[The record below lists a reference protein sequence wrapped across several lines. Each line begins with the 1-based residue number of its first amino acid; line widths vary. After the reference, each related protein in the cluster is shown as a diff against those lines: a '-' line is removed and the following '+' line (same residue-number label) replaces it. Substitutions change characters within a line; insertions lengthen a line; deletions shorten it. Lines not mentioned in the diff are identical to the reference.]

1 MPQSCLLPRSA
12 CALHPF
18 LWVAGGDAE
27 EDRPCTDSVGP
38 CWKPTSRQYP
48 THKYHPVKPPPNQVV
63 ANVTP
68 ANVSS
73 LPDCNVPAQV
83 AQGSLAP
90 CPFLMARE
98 NECARL
104 EQNMSNLGYAFPFE
118 FIPLAMVIS
127 ELSSLSRS
135 HWMVAL
141 WSVSQ
146 PSQFGIISELA
157 EDTLCPLVQVIDEY
171 VEQDW
176 DRCCCGRLI
185 GDHPGVDCSWPVYQ
199 AAPQRDDGE
208 WSVQKHTK
216 MSPTD
221 AFGTINFQDGDHTYH
236 AKRAGESK
244 RVSRHVGDA
253 LKGCASPHLR
263 KICAVGIPP
272 WGIIENQRD
281 LIGKDVVCLYQTLG
295 NPLSKLSTLN
305 SMHSH
310 FLMADDGTVGKY
322 GNEMIL
328 RRNLEKYISL
338 QKIHTRMGQGVPVV
352 GLVVEGGPNVILMV
366 WEYVRASPA
375 VPVVVYD
382 GTGRAADI
390 LAFTHKHTGDMGELR
405 PQVKEEVLVMIQN
418 TFSLG
423 QKQSS
428 HLFHVLMECM
438 EHRESITIFDAES
451 EDQQDIDWAI
461 LTALLKGTNMSASD
475 QLDLALAWNRLDIA
489 KKHILVYGQHWKN
502 DIEVLEHV
510 QRRATKLAKGLE
522 NKFCY
527 DQLRELGLSS
537 LERRSLR
544 GDLIALYNYLKG
556 GCIQVGALEQ
566 AMLDALVMD
575 RVDFVK
581 LLIEHGVNMH
591 RFLTISRLEELYNT
605 KQGPSNLLL
614 HHLVR
619 DVKQN
624 TLSFDYKISLIDIGL
639 VIEYLLGG
647 AYRSSYT
654 RKHFR
659 ILYNDLYRKHKLKK
673 AQCKVLHRGWGNPK
687 HKYRLGR
694 EWIEISPEEKD
705 LGVLVDE
712 KLNMSRQCAL
722 AAQKANYIH
731 GCIKESVGSRSREER
746 STAFHKS
753 KKKSKEDVNFA
764 ENYESSGFIYPYN
777 DLLVWAVLMKR
788 QKMAM
793 FFWQHGE
800 EAMVKAVVACKLYR
814 AMAREAK
821 QSNMVDDTSEEL
833 KKYSKEFGQLALD
846 VLEKAFKQN
855 EQMAMKLLTYELKNW
870 SNSTCLKLAV
880 SVGLRPFVSHTCT
893 QMLLTDMWM
902 GRLKMRKNS
911 WFKVV
916 MSILLPPT
924 ILMLEFKSKA
934 EMSHVPQSQDFHQFT
949 WYHGDQSPTSSKD
962 ALSLDY
968 DVEKVAQKSDESQVD
983 GGQGNL
989 PGTRKIYE
997 FYNAPIVK
1005 FWFHTMAYM
1014 AFLMLF
1020 TYTVLVK
1027 MEPRPSVQEWLVIIY
1042 IFSTAIEKVREV
1054 FISEPGKF
1062 RQKVKVWIYEYWNF
1076 TDSIAIIL
1084 FMIGF
1089 GLRWSDPPVQTAGR
1103 LLYCLDIIFWYTR
1116 LLDLF
1121 AVNQHAGPYLTMI
1134 GKMTANMFY
1143 IVVMMAIVLLSFGVA
1158 RKAILSPEEPPSWTL
1173 ARDIVFQPY
1182 WMMFGEVYAGEID
1195 VCETNEDCPPGSFL
1209 TPFLQAVYLFVQYI
1223 IMVNLLIAFF
1233 NNVYYD
1239 LKSISNKLWKYNRY
1253 RYIMT
1258 YHEKP
1263 WLPPPFILLS
1273 HIGLLIN
1280 RVFHHRPPNELDQE
1294 EGDVGLK
1301 LYLSDEEL
1309 KKLHDFEEQ
1318 CVEKYFH
1325 EKNESLSSSDS
1336 ERIRLTTE
1344 RVEEMFLQLKEVHE
1358 KVFYIKESLLSLDSQ
1373 LGHLQ
1378 DLSALTV
1385 DILKVLSAVDTL
1397 QVEEALLADTKHRTC
1412 RKLPHSWSN
1421 SLYSKTLSSLE
1432 CLYDKK
1438 YHYYSMPPSLLRS
1451 LVRSQWPSECK
1462 DRVLRTESN
1471 KVVEDSSRKTESDTL
1486 TSGVSSETKSTP
1498 RYGQFLLV
1506 PPDHQGGSLSEDV
1519 TLNLSFFSTPAKYR
1533 DDGARDELQS
1543 SIVVQQNLHSV
1554 SLIGKEPEDYEWSQR
1569 DFVINLPS
1577 EKTHTV
1583 EAAHPLGLQPSLDF
1597 ESAAPSCNNRE
1608 ETEGGYVNWGF
1619 SEGDEKGVFSSGKK
1633 QKKALCIH
1641 SAYNSD
1647 CNCTGSPPRHVQI
1660 RESKSFSY
1668 NSDRS
1673 RHSSIISQ
1681 KKLKHSTSFRISPLW
1696 RDWSFCRSNSLQ
1708 SSKKEKSG
1716 KTCKAIGESLRSSE
1730 LHHSEATKA
1739 KQQNR
1744 DRKSGRGK
1752 KNQKPLQ
1759 VPVIKVDDC
1768 PQNTQVSSEPAEI
1781 NVWDEQEKHSKNW
1794 LTVSN
1799 FSQLSLE
1806 RLSYM
1811 HQKMKNQDIGRH
1823 TIPFC
1828 DYLRHSREDLS
1839 NSMFGT
1845 TKKSNLNQNSSLRTS
1860 EETDNIFACLKT
1872 SQDLHHHYSAGEEVT
1887 VYRLEESSPMNL
1899 DKSMSSW
1906 SQRGMAAM
1914 IQVLSREE
1922 MDGGLRRAMKVI
1934 CTWSENDVL
1943 KLGQVFIVKSFLPEV
1958 VQTWQKI
1965 FHDGTVLHLCLR
1977 EIQQQRAAQKL
1988 IYTFN
1993 QIKPHAI
2000 PYTPRFLEVF
2010 LIYCHSAN
2018 QWLTIEKYMTG
2029 EFRKYNNNNG
2039 DEITPSS
2046 LLEELM
2052 LAFSHWTYVYT
2063 RGELLVL
2070 DLQGVGENLT
2080 DPSVIKPEDK
2090 KSGKMVFGPANLGEG
2105 AIRNFISKHRCNSCC
2120 RRLKLPDLRSD
2131 YTVERV
2137 GPAFEIEME
2146 TSTGEAD
2153 GADEPL
2159 EYDTRL

>member
-1 MPQSCLLPRSA
+1 M
-12 CALHPF
+12 
-18 LWVAGGDAE
+18 
-27 EDRPCTDSVGP
+27 
-38 CWKPTSRQYP
+38 
-48 THKYHPVKPPPNQVV
+48 
-63 ANVTP
+63 
-68 ANVSS
+68 
-73 LPDCNVPAQV
+73 
-83 AQGSLAP
+83 
-90 CPFLMARE
+90 
-98 NECARL
+98 
-104 EQNMSNLGYAFPFE
+104 
-118 FIPLAMVIS
+118 
-127 ELSSLSRS
+127 
-135 HWMVAL
+135 
-141 WSVSQ
+141 
-146 PSQFGIISELA
+146 
-157 EDTLCPLVQVIDEY
+157 
-171 VEQDW
+171 
-176 DRCCCGRLI
+176 RCCCGRLI
-185 GDHPGVDCSWPVYQ
+185 GDHSGVDCSWPVCR

-216 MSPTD
+216 TSPTD
-221 AFGTINFQDGDHTYH
+221 AFGTLSFQDGDHTYH
-236 AKRAGESK
+236 AKYIRLSYDSNLDQLLHLMIKEWQMELPKLVISVHGGFQNFKLPSK
-244 RVSRHVGDA
+244 VKQIFSKGLVKAAETTGAWIITEGINSGVSRHVGDA
-253 LKGCASPHLR
+253 LKGRASPHLK

-272 WGIIENQRD
+272 WGVIENQRD

-322 GNEMIL
+322 GNEMML

-338 QKIHTRMGQGVPVV
+338 QKIHTRMAQGVPIV
-352 GLVVEGGPNVILMV
+352 GLVVEGGPSVILMV

-375 VPVVVYD
+375 VPVVVYE

-390 LAFTHKHTGDMGELR
+390 LAFTHKRMGDTGELP

-428 HLFHVLMECM
+428 HLFHILMECM
-438 EHRESITIFDAES
+438 EHRESITIFDAAL
-451 EDQQDIDWAI
+451 EDQQDIDLAI

-489 KKHILVYGQHWKN
+489 KRHILVYGQHWK
-502 DIEVLEHV
+502 
-510 QRRATKLAKGLE
+510 
-522 NKFCY
+522 
-527 DQLRELGLSS
+527 
-537 LERRSLR
+537 
-544 GDLIALYNYLKG
+544 
-556 GCIQVGALEQ
+556 VGVLEQ

-624 TLSFDYKISLIDIGL
+624 TLSLDYKISLIDIGL
-639 VIEYLLGG
+639 VVEYLLGG

-659 ILYNDLYRKHKLKK
+659 ILYNDLYRKHKR
-673 AQCKVLHRGWGNPK
+673 VLSSFSQSLSHSLHQSNQ
-687 HKYRLGR
+687 
-694 EWIEISPEEKD
+694 
-705 LGVLVDE
+705 
-712 KLNMSRQCAL
+712 M
-722 AAQKANYIH
+722 
-731 GCIKESVGSRSREER
+731 GSRMGSAESTLHSQFFRTAQPYKYKER
-746 STAFHKS
+746 STAFHK
-753 KKKSKEDVNFA
+753 KKKSKDDINFA

-846 VLEKAFKQN
+846 VLEKAFKQD

-911 WFKVV
+911 WFKVI

-962 ALSLDY
+962 PLSLKDY
-968 DVEKVAQKSDESQVD
+968 DVEKVAQKSGESQTD

-989 PGTRKIYE
+989 SGTRKIYE

-1027 MEPRPSVQEWLVIIY
+1027 MESRPSVQEWLVIIY

-1062 RQKVKVWIYEYWNF
+1062 CQKVKVWIYEYWNF

-1089 GLRWSDPPVQTAGR
+1089 GLRWSNPPVQTAGR
-1103 LLYCLDIIFWYTR
+1103 LLYCLDIIFWYAR

-1143 IVVMMAIVLLSFGVA
+1143 IVVMMAIVLLSFGVS

-1182 WMMFGEVYAGEID
+1182 WMMFGEVYAAEID
-1195 VCETNEDCPPGSFL
+1195 VCETDEDCPPGSFL

-1280 RVFHHRPPNELDQE
+1280 RIFHHRPLNELDQE

-1344 RVEEMFLQLKEVHE
+1344 RLEEMFLQLKEVHE

-1421 SLYSKTLSSLE
+1421 VLYSKTLSSLE
-1432 CLYDKK
+1432 CLCDKK

-1462 DRVLRTESN
+1462 DHVLRTKGN
-1471 KVVEDSSRKTESDTL
+1471 KMAEDSSRKIEIESDTL

-1519 TLNLSFFSTPAKYR
+1519 TLNLSFLSTPASYR
-1533 DDGARDELQS
+1533 DDAFRDKLQS
-1543 SIVVQQNLHSV
+1543 SIVVQQNLRSV
-1554 SLIGKEPEDYEWSQR
+1554 SLVGKEPEDYQWSQR
-1569 DFVINLPS
+1569 DFVTHLPS
-1577 EKTHTV
+1577 EKASDV
-1583 EAAHPLGLQPSLDF
+1583 EADHPLGVQPSLDI
-1597 ESAAPSCNNRE
+1597 EDGAAPSCDDRK

-1619 SEGDEKGVFSSGKK
+1619 SEGDEKGVFSSEKK
-1633 QKKALCIH
+1633 QKQRLCIH
-1641 SAYNSD
+1641 STYNSD
-1647 CNCTGSPPRHVQI
+1647 CNCTGSPPRRVQI

-1668 NSDRS
+1668 NSETS
-1673 RHSSIISQ
+1673 HHSSIISQ
-1681 KKLKHSTSFRISPLW
+1681 NKLKRSASFWIGPLW

-1708 SSKKEKSG
+1708 SPKKEKRG
-1716 KTCKAIGESLRSSE
+1716 KTCKAIESLRSSE
-1730 LHHSEATKA
+1730 LHQSEATKA

-1744 DRKSGRGK
+1744 DRKPRRGK
-1752 KNQKPLQ
+1752 KNQKLLQ
-1759 VPVIKVDDC
+1759 VPVIRVDDC

-1828 DYLRHSREDLS
+1828 DYLRHSQELGRMVIRSDTGSHCSL
-1839 NSMFGT
+1839 FGI
-1845 TKKSNLNQNSSLRTS
+1845 L
-1860 EETDNIFACLKT
+1860 
-1872 SQDLHHHYSAGEEVT
+1872 HYSKAPPDVFKTHLPCLFSIVVKFMLFAAVERNNLMRLAQTIPFTPVQLFAGEEVT

-1906 SQRGMAAM
+1906 SQHGMAAM

-1922 MDGGLRRAMKVI
+1922 MDGGLRRAMKVV

-1965 FHDGTVLHLCLR
+1965 FRDGTVLHLCLR

-1993 QIKPHAI
+1993 QVKPHAI

-2105 AIRNFISKHRCNSCC
+2105 AIRNFITKHRCNSCC
-2120 RRLKLPDLRSD
+2120 RRLKLPDLRKND
-2131 YTVERV
+2131 CTLERLS
-2137 GPAFEIEME
+2137 PAFKIEME
-2146 TSTGEAD
+2146 TRTRGAD
-2153 GADEPL
+2153 DADEPL

>member
-1 MPQSCLLPRSA
+1 MLSGQGLSAPGMNLCARGVAEPTALQPWLWWHLVGGAAGPWRALRNTIMFAMSFQSPKS
-12 CALHPF
+12 
-18 LWVAGGDAE
+18 WIE
-27 EDRPCTDSVGP
+27 EVFSKR
-38 CWKPTSRQYP
+38 
-48 THKYHPVKPPPNQVV
+48 
-63 ANVTP
+63 
-68 ANVSS
+68 
-73 LPDCNVPAQV
+73 
-83 AQGSLAP
+83 
-90 CPFLMARE
+90 
-98 NECARL
+98 ECA
-104 EQNMSNLGYAFPFE
+104 NIIPNLKDP
-118 FIPLAMVIS
+118 
-127 ELSSLSRS
+127 
-135 HWMVAL
+135 H
-141 WSVSQ
+141 
-146 PSQFGIISELA
+146 
-157 EDTLCPLVQVIDEY
+157 
-171 VEQDW
+171 
-176 DRCCCGRLI
+176 RCCCGRLI
-185 GDHPGVDCSWPVYQ
+185 GDHPGLDGSWPVYQ
-199 AAPQRDDGE
+199 PALQRDEE

-236 AKRAGESK
+236 AKYIRLSYDSSLDQLLHLMVKEWQMELPKLVISVHGGIQNFKLPSK
-244 RVSRHVGDA
+244 IKQVFSKGLVKAAETTGAWIITEGINSGVSRHVGDA
-253 LKGCASPHLR
+253 LKGRASPYLR

-322 GNEMIL
+322 GNEMML
-328 RRNLEKYISL
+328 RRNLEKYLSL
-338 QKIHTRMGQGVPVV
+338 QKIHARMGQGVPVV

-366 WEYVRASPA
+366 WEYVRTSPP
-375 VPVVVYD
+375 VPVVVYE

-390 LAFTHKHTGDMGELR
+390 LAFTHKHTGDTGELR

-418 TFSLG
+418 MFSLG

-428 HLFHVLMECM
+428 NLFHILMECM
-438 EHRESITIFDAES
+438 EHRESTTRSFACF
-451 EDQQDIDWAI
+451 
-461 LTALLKGTNMSASD
+461 LGTNMSASD
-475 QLDLALAWNRLDIA
+475 QLDLALAWNQLDIA
-489 KKHILVYGQHWKN
+489 KTHILVYGQHWK
-502 DIEVLEHV
+502 
-510 QRRATKLAKGLE
+510 
-522 NKFCY
+522 
-527 DQLRELGLSS
+527 
-537 LERRSLR
+537 
-544 GDLIALYNYLKG
+544 
-556 GCIQVGALEQ
+556 VGALEQ

-591 RFLTISRLEELYNT
+591 HFLTISRLEELYNT

-619 DVKQN
+619 DVKQVMDIGEAGEQKY
-624 TLSFDYKISLIDIGL
+624 TLPLDYKISLIDIGL

-659 ILYNDLYRKHKLKK
+659 ILYNDLYRKHK
-673 AQCKVLHRGWGNPK
+673 VN
-687 HKYRLGR
+687 
-694 EWIEISPEEKD
+694 S
-705 LGVLVDE
+705 
-712 KLNMSRQCAL
+712 
-722 AAQKANYIH
+722 
-731 GCIKESVGSRSREER
+731 ER
-746 STAFHKS
+746 STGFHKS
-753 KKKSKEDVNFA
+753 KKKSKEDINFA

-800 EAMVKAVVACKLYR
+800 EAMVKAVVACKLYK
-814 AMAREAK
+814 AMAHEAK

-846 VLEKAFKQN
+846 ILEKAFKQN

-911 WFKVV
+911 WFKVIV
-916 MSILLPPT
+916 SILLPPT
-924 ILMLEFKSKA
+924 ILMLEFKNKA
-934 EMSHVPQSQDFHQFT
+934 EMSH
-949 WYHGDQSPTSSKD
+949 HGFLLLKCYF
-962 ALSLDY
+962 LFKKDY

-1062 RQKVKVWIYEYWNF
+1062 CQKVKVWIYEYWNF

-1089 GLRWSDPPVQTAGR
+1089 GLRWFEPPVQTAGR
-1103 LLYCLDIIFWYTR
+1103 LLYCLDIIFWYAR

-1134 GKMTANMFY
+1134 GKMVTNMFY
-1143 IVVMMAIVLLSFGVA
+1143 IVVMMAIVLLSFGVS

-1195 VCETNEDCPPGSFL
+1195 VCETNQDCPPGSFL

-1258 YHEKP
+1258 YHDKP

-1280 RVFHHRPPNELDQE
+1280 RIFHHQPINESDQE

-1336 ERIRLTTE
+1336 ERIRVTTE

-1358 KVFYIKESLLSLDSQ
+1358 KVFYIKESLISLDSQ

-1397 QVEEALLADTKHRTC
+1397 QVEEALLADTKCRSC

-1421 SLYSKTLSSLE
+1421 VLYSKTLSSLE

-1451 LVRSQWPSECK
+1451 LVRSQWSSECK
-1462 DRVLRTESN
+1462 DHKLRTESN
-1471 KVVEDSSRKTESDTL
+1471 KVVEDSSRKIEIESDTL
-1486 TSGVSSETKSTP
+1486 TSGISSETKSTP

-1506 PPDHQGGSLSEDV
+1506 PPDHQGGPFSEDV
-1519 TLNLSFFSTPAKYR
+1519 TLNLSFSSAPTKYR
-1533 DDGARDELQS
+1533 EDVFSDELQR
-1543 SIVVQQNLHSV
+1543 SIAVQQNMQSV
-1554 SLIGKEPEDYEWSQR
+1554 SLIDKEPEDYQWSQR
-1569 DFVINLPS
+1569 DFVIHLPS
-1577 EKTHTV
+1577 KKTNAV
-1583 EAAHPLGLQPSLDF
+1583 EADHPLSLQPPLDDR
-1597 ESAAPSCNNRE
+1597 ENAAPCCDDRE

-1619 SEGDEKGVFSSGKK
+1619 SEGDEKGVFSSRKR

-1641 SAYNSD
+1641 SSYNRD
-1647 CNCTGSPPRHVQI
+1647 CNCTGSPPRRVQI
-1660 RESKSFSY
+1660 KESKSFSY
-1668 NSDRS
+1668 NSS
-1673 RHSSIISQ
+1673 SSQHSIISEN
-1681 KKLKHSTSFRISPLW
+1681 KLKHNTSFWISPLW
-1696 RDWSFCRSNSLQ
+1696 RDWGVCRSNSLP
-1708 SSKKEKSG
+1708 SSQKEKRG
-1716 KTCKAIGESLRSSE
+1716 KTCKAIGD
-1730 LHHSEATKA
+1730 
-1739 KQQNR
+1739 N
-1744 DRKSGRGK
+1744 K
-1752 KNQKPLQ
+1752 KMLYLYSIFYWEIQD
-1759 VPVIKVDDC
+1759 VIKRC
-1768 PQNTQVSSEPAEI
+1768 
-1781 NVWDEQEKHSKNW
+1781 
-1794 LTVSN
+1794 
-1799 FSQLSLE
+1799 F
-1806 RLSYM
+1806 
-1811 HQKMKNQDIGRH
+1811 
-1823 TIPFC
+1823 F
-1828 DYLRHSREDLS
+1828 
-1839 NSMFGT
+1839 
-1845 TKKSNLNQNSSLRTS
+1845 
-1860 EETDNIFACLKT
+1860 
-1872 SQDLHHHYSAGEEVT
+1872 
-1887 VYRLEESSPMNL
+1887 
-1899 DKSMSSW
+1899 
-1906 SQRGMAAM
+1906 
-1914 IQVLSREE
+1914 
-1922 MDGGLRRAMKVI
+1922 
-1934 CTWSENDVL
+1934 
-1943 KLGQVFIVKSFLPEV
+1943 
-1958 VQTWQKI
+1958 
-1965 FHDGTVLHLCLR
+1965 
-1977 EIQQQRAAQKL
+1977 
-1988 IYTFN
+1988 
-1993 QIKPHAI
+1993 
-2000 PYTPRFLEVF
+2000 
-2010 LIYCHSAN
+2010 
-2018 QWLTIEKYMTG
+2018 
-2029 EFRKYNNNNG
+2029 
-2039 DEITPSS
+2039 
-2046 LLEELM
+2046 
-2052 LAFSHWTYVYT
+2052 LAF
-2063 RGELLVL
+2063 
-2070 DLQGVGENLT
+2070 
-2080 DPSVIKPEDK
+2080 
-2090 KSGKMVFGPANLGEG
+2090 
-2105 AIRNFISKHRCNSCC
+2105 
-2120 RRLKLPDLRSD
+2120 RR
-2131 YTVERV
+2131 Y
-2137 GPAFEIEME
+2137 
-2146 TSTGEAD
+2146 
-2153 GADEPL
+2153 
-2159 EYDTRL
+2159 

>member
-1 MPQSCLLPRSA
+1 MDKQDSA
-12 CALHPF
+12 DL
-18 LWVAGGDAE
+18 
-27 EDRPCTDSVGP
+27 
-38 CWKPTSRQYP
+38 
-48 THKYHPVKPPPNQVV
+48 KPPKSWIEEVF
-63 ANVTP
+63 
-68 ANVSS
+68 SK
-73 LPDCNVPAQV
+73 
-83 AQGSLAP
+83 
-90 CPFLMARE
+90 R
-98 NECARL
+98 ECAQIIPSSKDPHRCPAGCQVC
-104 EQNMSNLGYAFPFE
+104 QNL
-118 FIPLAMVIS
+118 I
-127 ELSSLSRS
+127 
-135 HWMVAL
+135 
-141 WSVSQ
+141 
-146 PSQFGIISELA
+146 
-157 EDTLCPLVQVIDEY
+157 
-171 VEQDW
+171 
-176 DRCCCGRLI
+176 RCCCGRLI
-185 GDHPGVDCSWPVYQ
+185 GDHLGVDCSWPVCQ
-199 AAPQRDDGE
+199 AVPQKNGGE
-208 WSVQKHTK
+208 WSVQNHTK
-216 MSPTD
+216 TTPTD
-221 AFGTINFQDGDHTYH
+221 AFGTISFQDGDHTYH
-236 AKRAGESK
+236 AKYIRLSYDSNLEQLMHLMVKEWQMELPKLVISVHGGIQNFKLPSK
-244 RVSRHVGDA
+244 IKQVFCKGLVKAAETTGAWIFTEGINSGVSKHVGDA
-253 LKGCASPHLR
+253 LKGRASPHLR
-263 KICAVGIPP
+263 KIFAVGIPP
-272 WGIIENQRD
+272 WGVIENQSD

-322 GNEMIL
+322 GNEMML

-352 GLVVEGGPNVILMV
+352 GLVVEGGPSVILMV

-375 VPVVVYD
+375 VPVVVYE

-390 LAFTHKHTGDMGELR
+390 LAFTHKHTGDTGELR
-405 PQVKEEVLVMIQN
+405 PRVKEEVLVMIQN

-428 HLFHVLMECM
+428 HLFHILVECM
-438 EHRESITIFDAES
+438 EHRDSITIFDALS
-451 EDQQDIDWAI
+451 EDQQDIDLAI

-475 QLDLALAWNRLDIA
+475 QLDLALAWNQIDIA
-489 KKHILVYGQHWKN
+489 KKHILVYGQHWK
-502 DIEVLEHV
+502 
-510 QRRATKLAKGLE
+510 
-522 NKFCY
+522 
-527 DQLRELGLSS
+527 
-537 LERRSLR
+537 
-544 GDLIALYNYLKG
+544 
-556 GCIQVGALEQ
+556 VGALEQ

-624 TLSFDYKISLIDIGL
+624 TLSLDYKISLIDIGL

-659 ILYNDLYRKHKLKK
+659 ILYNDLCRKHKR
-673 AQCKVLHRGWGNPK
+673 VLSSFSQSLSHSLHQSNQ
-687 HKYRLGR
+687 
-694 EWIEISPEEKD
+694 S
-705 LGVLVDE
+705 
-712 KLNMSRQCAL
+712 
-722 AAQKANYIH
+722 
-731 GCIKESVGSRSREER
+731 GSRMGSAESTLHSQFFRTAQPYKYKER
-746 STAFHKS
+746 TTAFHKC
-753 KKKSKEDVNFA
+753 KKKSKEDINFA

-814 AMAREAK
+814 AMAHEAK

-911 WFKVV
+911 WFKVI

-949 WYHGDQSPTSSKD
+949 WYHGDQSPVSSKD
-962 ALSLDY
+962 ASSLKDY
-968 DVEKVAQKSDESQVD
+968 DMEKVAQKSDETQVD

-1014 AFLMLF
+1014 VFLMLF

-1062 RQKVKVWIYEYWNF
+1062 LQKVKVWIYEYWNF

-1089 GLRWSDPPVQTAGR
+1089 GLRWSKPPVQTAGR
-1103 LLYCLDIIFWYTR
+1103 LLYCLDIIFWYAR

-1143 IVVMMAIVLLSFGVA
+1143 IVVMMAIVLLSFGVS

-1182 WMMFGEVYAGEID
+1182 WMIFGEVYAGEID

-1233 NNVYYD
+1233 NNVYFD

-1280 RVFHHRPPNELDQE
+1280 CIFHHQPPNELDQE

-1309 KKLHDFEEQ
+1309 KKLHYFEEQ

-1325 EKNESLSSSDS
+1325 EKNESQSSSDS

-1358 KVFYIKESLLSLDSQ
+1358 KVFCIKESLLSLDSQ

-1397 QVEEALLADTKHRTC
+1397 QVEEAFLADTKLRSC

-1421 SLYSKTLSSLE
+1421 ALYSKTLSSLE

-1462 DRVLRTESN
+1462 DHVFRMESN
-1471 KVVEDSSRKTESDTL
+1471 KVEDSSRKIEIESDTL

-1506 PPDHQGGSLSEDV
+1506 PPDHQGGSFSEDV
-1519 TLNLSFFSTPAKYR
+1519 TLNLSFLSTPDKYR
-1533 DDGARDELQS
+1533 DHAFKGELQS
-1543 SIVVQQNLHSV
+1543 SIVVQQNLQSV
-1554 SLIGKEPEDYEWSQR
+1554 SLVGKKPEDYHWNQR
-1569 DFVINLPS
+1569 DFVIHLPS
-1577 EKTHTV
+1577 EKTNAI
-1583 EAAHPLGLQPSLDF
+1583 EANHSLSRHPPLDIE
-1597 ESAAPSCNNRE
+1597 ESAAPFCDDRLK
-1608 ETEGGYVNWGF
+1608 TKGGYVNWGF
-1619 SEGDEKGVFSSGKK
+1619 SEGDEKGVFSSESKK
-1633 QKKALCIH
+1633 AALCIH
-1641 SAYNSD
+1641 STYNSD
-1647 CNCTGSPPRHVQI
+1647 CNWMGSPPKHIQI
-1660 RESKSFSY
+1660 RESKSSG
-1668 NSDRS
+1668 NSERS
-1673 RHSSIISQ
+1673 HHSSYISQ
-1681 KKLKHSTSFRISPLW
+1681 NKLKRSTSFWISPLW

-1708 SSKKEKSG
+1708 STKKEKRG
-1716 KTCKAIGESLRSSE
+1716 KTCKAIESLQSSE

-1752 KNQKPLQ
+1752 KNQKTLQ
-1759 VPVIKVDDC
+1759 VPVIRVDDC

-1781 NVWDEQEKHSKNW
+1781 NVCDEQEKHSKNW

-1806 RLSYM
+1806 RLSCV

-1828 DYLRHSREDLS
+1828 DYLRHSQEDLS
-1839 NSMFGT
+1839 NSIFGT
-1845 TKKSNLNQNSSLRTS
+1845 TKRSNLNRNSSLRTS
-1860 EETDNIFACLKT
+1860 EETDNMFACLKT
-1872 SQDLHHHYSAGEEVT
+1872 SQDLHHHYSAVERNNLMRLAQTIPFTPVQLFAGEEVT

-1934 CTWSENDVL
+1934 CTWSENDIL

-1993 QIKPHAI
+1993 QVKPHAI

-2105 AIRNFISKHRCNSCC
+2105 AIRNFITKHRCNSCC
-2120 RRLKLPDLRSD
+2120 KRLKLPDLRSD
-2131 YTVERV
+2131 YTLERV
-2137 GPAFEIEME
+2137 SPALETEME
-2146 TSTGEAD
+2146 TSTRGAGD
-2153 GADEPL
+2153 ADEPL

>member
-1 MPQSCLLPRSA
+1 MEKQDSA
-12 CALHPF
+12 DLKSPKS
-18 LWVAGGDAE
+18 WIE
-27 EDRPCTDSVGP
+27 EVFSKR
-38 CWKPTSRQYP
+38 
-48 THKYHPVKPPPNQVV
+48 
-63 ANVTP
+63 
-68 ANVSS
+68 
-73 LPDCNVPAQV
+73 
-83 AQGSLAP
+83 
-90 CPFLMARE
+90 
-98 NECARL
+98 ECAHIIPSSKDPHRCPAGCQVC
-104 EQNMSNLGYAFPFE
+104 QNL
-118 FIPLAMVIS
+118 I
-127 ELSSLSRS
+127 
-135 HWMVAL
+135 
-141 WSVSQ
+141 
-146 PSQFGIISELA
+146 
-157 EDTLCPLVQVIDEY
+157 
-171 VEQDW
+171 
-176 DRCCCGRLI
+176 RCCCGRFI

-199 AAPQRDDGE
+199 AAPQRDGGE

-236 AKRAGESK
+236 AKYIRLSYDSSLDQLLHLMVKEWQMELPKLVISVHGGIQNFKLPSK
-244 RVSRHVGDA
+244 VKQVFSKGLVKAAETTGAWIITEGINSGVSRHVGDA

-352 GLVVEGGPNVILMV
+352 ALVVEGGPNVILMV
-366 WEYVRASPA
+366 WEYLRGSPA
-375 VPVVVYD
+375 VPVVVYE

-390 LAFTHKHTGDMGELR
+390 LAFTHKHTGDTGELR

-451 EDQQDIDWAI
+451 EDQQDIDLAI

-489 KKHILVYGQHWKN
+489 KKHILVYGQHWK
-502 DIEVLEHV
+502 
-510 QRRATKLAKGLE
+510 
-522 NKFCY
+522 
-527 DQLRELGLSS
+527 
-537 LERRSLR
+537 
-544 GDLIALYNYLKG
+544 
-556 GCIQVGALEQ
+556 VGALEQ

-659 ILYNDLYRKHKLKK
+659 ILYNDLYRKHKSLSHSLHQRNQASSRMGSAESTLHSQFFRT
-673 AQCKVLHRGWGNPK
+673 AQPY
-687 HKYRLGR
+687 KY
-694 EWIEISPEEKD
+694 K
-705 LGVLVDE
+705 
-712 KLNMSRQCAL
+712 
-722 AAQKANYIH
+722 
-731 GCIKESVGSRSREER
+731 ER
-746 STAFHKS
+746 STAFHKC
-753 KKKSKEDVNFA
+753 KRKSKEDINFA
-764 ENYESSGFIYPYN
+764 ENCESSGFIYPYN

-962 ALSLDY
+962 ALSLKDY
-968 DVEKVAQKSDESQVD
+968 DVEKVAQKSDESPAEN
-983 GGQGNL
+983 GQGSL

-1103 LLYCLDIIFWYTR
+1103 LLYCLDIIFWYAR

-1280 RVFHHRPPNELDQE
+1280 RIFHHQPPNEPDQE

-1462 DRVLRTESN
+1462 DLRVLRTESN
-1471 KVVEDSSRKTESDTL
+1471 KVVEDSSRKIEIESDTL

-1506 PPDHQGGSLSEDV
+1506 PPDHQGGSFSEDV
-1519 TLNLSFFSTPAKYR
+1519 TLNLSFLSTPAKYR
-1533 DDGARDELQS
+1533 DDASRDELQS
-1543 SIVVQQNLHSV
+1543 SIVVQQNLQSV
-1554 SLIGKEPEDYEWSQR
+1554 SLIGKETEDYQWSQR

-1577 EKTHTV
+1577 EKTNTV
-1583 EAAHPLGLQPSLDF
+1583 EAAHPLGLQPSLDI
-1597 ESAAPSCNNRE
+1597 EKSAAPSCNDRG

-1633 QKKALCIH
+1633 QKKTLCIH

-1647 CNCTGSPPRHVQI
+1647 CNCTGSPPRHVQ
-1660 RESKSFSY
+1660 
-1668 NSDRS
+1668 
-1673 RHSSIISQ
+1673 
-1681 KKLKHSTSFRISPLW
+1681 
-1696 RDWSFCRSNSLQ
+1696 
-1708 SSKKEKSG
+1708 
-1716 KTCKAIGESLRSSE
+1716 
-1730 LHHSEATKA
+1730 
-1739 KQQNR
+1739 
-1744 DRKSGRGK
+1744 
-1752 KNQKPLQ
+1752 
-1759 VPVIKVDDC
+1759 VIKVDGC

-1811 HQKMKNQDIGRH
+1811 HQKMKNQDISRH

-1828 DYLRHSREDLS
+1828 DYLRHSRENIRNATKLVGSGKEESRRDLQS
-1839 NSMFGT
+1839 PRA
-1845 TKKSNLNQNSSLRTS
+1845 L
-1860 EETDNIFACLKT
+1860 DIFACLKT
-1872 SQDLHHHYSAGEEVT
+1872 SQDLHHHYSAVERNNLMRLAQTIPFTPVQLFAGEEVT

-2105 AIRNFISKHRCNSCC
+2105 AIRNFITKHRCNSCC

-2131 YTVERV
+2131 YTLERV

-2153 GADEPL
+2153 DADEPL

>member
-1 MPQSCLLPRSA
+1 IIPSSKDPHRCP
-12 CALHPF
+12 
-18 LWVAGGDAE
+18 AG
-27 EDRPCTDSVGP
+27 C
-38 CWKPTSRQYP
+38 
-48 THKYHPVKPPPNQVV
+48 QV
-63 ANVTP
+63 
-68 ANVSS
+68 
-73 LPDCNVPAQV
+73 C
-83 AQGSLAP
+83 
-90 CPFLMARE
+90 
-98 NECARL
+98 
-104 EQNMSNLGYAFPFE
+104 QNL
-118 FIPLAMVIS
+118 I
-127 ELSSLSRS
+127 
-135 HWMVAL
+135 
-141 WSVSQ
+141 
-146 PSQFGIISELA
+146 
-157 EDTLCPLVQVIDEY
+157 
-171 VEQDW
+171 
-176 DRCCCGRLI
+176 RCCCGRLI
-185 GDHPGVDCSWPVYQ
+185 GEHPGVEFSWPVYQ
-199 AAPQRDDGE
+199 AGSQSDGGE
-208 WSVQKHTK
+208 WSVQKHTR
-216 MSPTD
+216 MNPTD

-236 AKRAGESK
+236 AKYIRLSYDSNLDQLLHLMVKEWQIELPKLVISVHGGIQNFKLPSKVKQVFSKGLVKAAESTGAWIITEGINSG
-244 RVSRHVGDA
+244 VSRHVGDA
-253 LKGCASPHLR
+253 LKGRASPHLR
-263 KICAVGIPP
+263 KICAIGIPP

-322 GNEMIL
+322 GNEMVL
-328 RRNLEKYISL
+328 RRNLEKYISF
-338 QKIHTRMGQGVPVV
+338 QKIHTRMSQGVPIV
-352 GLVVEGGPNVILMV
+352 GLVVEGGPSVILMV

-375 VPVVVYD
+375 VPVVVYE

-390 LAFTHKHTGDMGELR
+390 LAFTHKHTGDTGDLC
-405 PQVKEEVLVMIQN
+405 PQVKEEILMMIQN
-418 TFSLG
+418 IFRLE

-428 HLFHVLMECM
+428 RLFHVLIECM
-438 EHRESITIFDAES
+438 KHRESITVFDAES
-451 EDQQDIDWAI
+451 EDEQDIDLAI

-475 QLDLALAWNRLDIA
+475 QLDLALAWNQLDIA
-489 KKHILVYGQHWKN
+489 KKHILVYGQHWK
-502 DIEVLEHV
+502 
-510 QRRATKLAKGLE
+510 
-522 NKFCY
+522 
-527 DQLRELGLSS
+527 
-537 LERRSLR
+537 
-544 GDLIALYNYLKG
+544 
-556 GCIQVGALEQ
+556 VGALEQ
-566 AMLDALVMD
+566 AMLNALVMD

-591 RFLTISRLEELYNT
+591 RFLTISHLEELYNT

-614 HHLVR
+614 YHLVR

-624 TLSFDYKISLIDIGL
+624 GLSLDYKISLIDIGL
-639 VIEYLLGG
+639 VIEYLLGE

-654 RKHFR
+654 RKNFR
-659 ILYNDLYRKHKLKK
+659 ILYNDLYRKHKVASSKSLMDSGMGSTESTLHSQFFRT
-673 AQCKVLHRGWGNPK
+673 AQPYKYKVILSSAFPK
-687 HKYRLGR
+687 Y
-694 EWIEISPEEKD
+694 
-705 LGVLVDE
+705 
-712 KLNMSRQCAL
+712 
-722 AAQKANYIH
+722 
-731 GCIKESVGSRSREER
+731 
-746 STAFHKS
+746 
-753 KKKSKEDVNFA
+753 KKKSKEDINYT
-764 ENYESSGFIYPYN
+764 ENYESTGFIYPYN

-814 AMAREAK
+814 AMAHEAK

-846 VLEKAFKQN
+846 VLDKAFKQN

-911 WFKVV
+911 WFKVI

-934 EMSHVPQSQDFHQFT
+934 EMSHVPQSQDFHQL
-949 WYHGDQSPTSSKD
+949 WYHGEQSPVSSKET
-962 ALSLDY
+962 LKGY
-968 DVEKVAQKSDESQVD
+968 DVEKGVQKSDESQVD
-983 GGQGNL
+983 GAQGNL

-1005 FWFHTMAYM
+1005 FWFHTISYL

-1042 IFSTAIEKVREV
+1042 IFTTAIEKVREV

-1076 TDSIAIIL
+1076 TDSVAIIL

-1089 GLRWSDPPVQTAGR
+1089 GLRWSNPPVQTAGR

-1134 GKMTANMFY
+1134 GKMVRNMFY
-1143 IVVMMAIVLLSFGVA
+1143 IVVMMAIVLLSFGVS

-1233 NNVYYD
+1233 NNVYFD

-1280 RVFHHRPPNELDQE
+1280 LWFCSLCKERQTPVFS
-1294 EGDVGLK
+1294 K

-1318 CVEKYFH
+1318 CVEDYFH
-1325 EKNESLSSSDS
+1325 EKNENRSSSGS

-1344 RVEEMFLQLKEVHE
+1344 RVEEMFQQFKEVHE
-1358 KVFYIKESLLSLDSQ
+1358 KVFYIKESLFSLDSQ

-1397 QVEEALLADTKHRTC
+1397 KVEEALLADTKHQTC

-1421 SLYSKTLSSLE
+1421 AFYSKTLSSLDP
-1432 CLYDKK
+1432 LVI
-1438 YHYYSMPPSLLRS
+1438 PLLRI
-1451 LVRSQWPSECK
+1451 
-1462 DRVLRTESN
+1462 LRTKKSYIYLHLHYSACLFN
-1471 KVVEDSSRKTESDTL
+1471 LAVKSMFFAAVERN
-1486 TSGVSSETKSTP
+1486 
-1498 RYGQFLLV
+1498 
-1506 PPDHQGGSLSEDV
+1506 
-1519 TLNLSFFSTPAKYR
+1519 NLM
-1533 DDGARDELQS
+1533 
-1543 SIVVQQNLHSV
+1543 
-1554 SLIGKEPEDYEWSQR
+1554 
-1569 DFVINLPS
+1569 
-1577 EKTHTV
+1577 
-1583 EAAHPLGLQPSLDF
+1583 
-1597 ESAAPSCNNRE
+1597 
-1608 ETEGGYVNWGF
+1608 
-1619 SEGDEKGVFSSGKK
+1619 
-1633 QKKALCIH
+1633 
-1641 SAYNSD
+1641 
-1647 CNCTGSPPRHVQI
+1647 
-1660 RESKSFSY
+1660 
-1668 NSDRS
+1668 
-1673 RHSSIISQ
+1673 
-1681 KKLKHSTSFRISPLW
+1681 
-1696 RDWSFCRSNSLQ
+1696 
-1708 SSKKEKSG
+1708 
-1716 KTCKAIGESLRSSE
+1716 
-1730 LHHSEATKA
+1730 
-1739 KQQNR
+1739 
-1744 DRKSGRGK
+1744 
-1752 KNQKPLQ
+1752 
-1759 VPVIKVDDC
+1759 
-1768 PQNTQVSSEPAEI
+1768 
-1781 NVWDEQEKHSKNW
+1781 
-1794 LTVSN
+1794 
-1799 FSQLSLE
+1799 
-1806 RLSYM
+1806 RLA
-1811 HQKMKNQDIGRH
+1811 Q
-1823 TIPFC
+1823 TIPFTPVQ
-1828 DYLRHSREDLS
+1828 L
-1839 NSMFGT
+1839 F
-1845 TKKSNLNQNSSLRTS
+1845 
-1860 EETDNIFACLKT
+1860 
-1872 SQDLHHHYSAGEEVT
+1872 AGEEVT
-1887 VYRLEESSPMNL
+1887 VYQLEESSPMNL

-1906 SQRGMAAM
+1906 SQCGTTAM

-1934 CTWSENDVL
+1934 CTWSESDVL

-1965 FHDGTVLHLCLR
+1965 FHHGTVLHLCLR
-1977 EIQQQRAAQKL
+1977 EIQQQRVAQKL

-1993 QIKPHAI
+1993 QVKPHTI

-2039 DEITPSS
+2039 DEITPIS
-2046 LLEELM
+2046 LLEEMM

-2090 KSGKMVFGPANLGEG
+2090 KSGKMVFGPANLGED
-2105 AIRNFISKHRCNSCC
+2105 AIRNFIAKHHCNSCC
-2120 RRLKLPDLRSD
+2120 RKLKLP
-2131 YTVERV
+2131 
-2137 GPAFEIEME
+2137 GMQNN
-2146 TSTGEAD
+2146 TGENQ
-2153 GADEPL
+2153 L
-2159 EYDTRL
+2159 NEYSQGSFIHTGSHPWFSQLPGSYLPHSRFSSSWKHQTNCHQFLG

>member
-1 MPQSCLLPRSA
+1 MRLC
-12 CALHPF
+12 
-18 LWVAGGDAE
+18 DA
-27 EDRPCTDSVGP
+27 
-38 CWKPTSRQYP
+38 
-48 THKYHPVKPPPNQVV
+48 
-63 ANVTP
+63 
-68 ANVSS
+68 SS
-73 LPDCNVPAQV
+73 LFKSISTTGVVTNQSDSKQCGCFCSHTRLSTFPQQSPKSWIEEVF
-83 AQGSLAP
+83 SK
-90 CPFLMARE
+90 R
-98 NECARL
+98 ECA
-104 EQNMSNLGYAFPFE
+104 NIIPNLKDP
-118 FIPLAMVIS
+118 
-127 ELSSLSRS
+127 
-135 HWMVAL
+135 H
-141 WSVSQ
+141 
-146 PSQFGIISELA
+146 
-157 EDTLCPLVQVIDEY
+157 
-171 VEQDW
+171 
-176 DRCCCGRLI
+176 RCCCGRLI
-185 GDHPGVDCSWPVYQ
+185 GDHPGLDGSWPVYQ
-199 AAPQRDDGE
+199 PALQRDEE

-236 AKRAGESK
+236 AKYIRLSYDSSLDQLLHLMVKEWQMELPKLVISVHGGIQNFKLPSK
-244 RVSRHVGDA
+244 IKQVFSKGLVKAAETTGAWIITEGINSGVSRHVGDA
-253 LKGCASPHLR
+253 LKGRASPYLR

-322 GNEMIL
+322 GNEMML
-328 RRNLEKYISL
+328 RRNLEKYLSL
-338 QKIHTRMGQGVPVV
+338 QKIHARMGQGVPVV

-366 WEYVRASPA
+366 WEYVRTSPP
-375 VPVVVYD
+375 VPVVVYE

-390 LAFTHKHTGDMGELR
+390 LAFTHKHTGDTGELR

-418 TFSLG
+418 MFSLG

-428 HLFHVLMECM
+428 NLFHILMECM
-438 EHRESITIFDAES
+438 EHRESTTRSFACF
-451 EDQQDIDWAI
+451 
-461 LTALLKGTNMSASD
+461 LGTNMSASD
-475 QLDLALAWNRLDIA
+475 QLDLALAWNQLDIA
-489 KKHILVYGQHWKN
+489 KTHILVYGQHWK
-502 DIEVLEHV
+502 
-510 QRRATKLAKGLE
+510 
-522 NKFCY
+522 
-527 DQLRELGLSS
+527 
-537 LERRSLR
+537 
-544 GDLIALYNYLKG
+544 
-556 GCIQVGALEQ
+556 VGALEQ

-591 RFLTISRLEELYNT
+591 HFLTISRLEELYNT

-619 DVKQN
+619 DVKQS
-624 TLSFDYKISLIDIGL
+624 TLPLDYKISLIDIGL

-659 ILYNDLYRKHKLKK
+659 ILYNDLYRKHKVPLK
-673 AQCKVLHRGWGNPK
+673 
-687 HKYRLGR
+687 
-694 EWIEISPEEKD
+694 
-705 LGVLVDE
+705 
-712 KLNMSRQCAL
+712 
-722 AAQKANYIH
+722 
-731 GCIKESVGSRSREER
+731 
-746 STAFHKS
+746 STGFHKS
-753 KKKSKEDVNFA
+753 KKKSKEDINFA

-800 EAMVKAVVACKLYR
+800 EAMVKAVVACKLYK
-814 AMAREAK
+814 AMAHEAK

-846 VLEKAFKQN
+846 ILEKAFKQN

-911 WFKVV
+911 WFKVIV
-916 MSILLPPT
+916 SILLPPT
-924 ILMLEFKSKA
+924 ILMLEFKNKA
-934 EMSHVPQSQDFHQFT
+934 EMSHVPQPQDFHQFT
-949 WYHGDQSPTSSKD
+949 WYHGDQSPPSTKD
-962 ALSLDY
+962 KDY

-1062 RQKVKVWIYEYWNF
+1062 CQKVKVWIYEYWNF

-1089 GLRWSDPPVQTAGR
+1089 GLRWFEPPVQTAGR
-1103 LLYCLDIIFWYTR
+1103 LLYCLDIIFWYAR

-1134 GKMTANMFY
+1134 GKMVTNMFY
-1143 IVVMMAIVLLSFGVA
+1143 IVVMMAIVLLSFGVS

-1195 VCETNEDCPPGSFL
+1195 VCETNQDCPPGSFL

-1258 YHEKP
+1258 YHDKP

-1280 RVFHHRPPNELDQE
+1280 RIFHHQPINESDQE

-1336 ERIRLTTE
+1336 ERIRVTTE

-1358 KVFYIKESLLSLDSQ
+1358 KVFYIKESLISLDSQ

-1397 QVEEALLADTKHRTC
+1397 QVEEALLADTKCRSC

-1421 SLYSKTLSSLE
+1421 VLYSKTLSSLE

-1451 LVRSQWPSECK
+1451 LVRSQWSSECK
-1462 DRVLRTESN
+1462 DHKLRTESN
-1471 KVVEDSSRKTESDTL
+1471 KVVEDSSRKIEIESDTL
-1486 TSGVSSETKSTP
+1486 TSGISSETKSTP

-1506 PPDHQGGSLSEDV
+1506 PPDHQGGPFSEDV
-1519 TLNLSFFSTPAKYR
+1519 TLNLSFSSAPTKYR
-1533 DDGARDELQS
+1533 EDVFSDELQR
-1543 SIVVQQNLHSV
+1543 SIAVQQNMQSV
-1554 SLIGKEPEDYEWSQR
+1554 SLIDKEPEDYQWSQR
-1569 DFVINLPS
+1569 DFVIHLPS
-1577 EKTHTV
+1577 KKTNAV
-1583 EAAHPLGLQPSLDF
+1583 EADHPLSLQPPLDDR
-1597 ESAAPSCNNRE
+1597 ENAAPCCDDRE

-1619 SEGDEKGVFSSGKK
+1619 SEGDEKGVFSSRKR

-1641 SAYNSD
+1641 SSYNRD
-1647 CNCTGSPPRHVQI
+1647 CNCTGSPPRRVQI
-1660 RESKSFSY
+1660 KESKSFSY
-1668 NSDRS
+1668 NSS
-1673 RHSSIISQ
+1673 SSQHSIISEN
-1681 KKLKHSTSFRISPLW
+1681 KLKHNTSFWISPLW
-1696 RDWSFCRSNSLQ
+1696 RDWGVCRSNSLP
-1708 SSKKEKSG
+1708 SSQKEKRG
-1716 KTCKAIGESLRSSE
+1716 KTCKAIGD
-1730 LHHSEATKA
+1730 
-1739 KQQNR
+1739 N
-1744 DRKSGRGK
+1744 K
-1752 KNQKPLQ
+1752 KMLYLYSIFYWEIQD
-1759 VPVIKVDDC
+1759 VIKRC
-1768 PQNTQVSSEPAEI
+1768 
-1781 NVWDEQEKHSKNW
+1781 
-1794 LTVSN
+1794 
-1799 FSQLSLE
+1799 F
-1806 RLSYM
+1806 
-1811 HQKMKNQDIGRH
+1811 
-1823 TIPFC
+1823 F
-1828 DYLRHSREDLS
+1828 
-1839 NSMFGT
+1839 
-1845 TKKSNLNQNSSLRTS
+1845 
-1860 EETDNIFACLKT
+1860 
-1872 SQDLHHHYSAGEEVT
+1872 
-1887 VYRLEESSPMNL
+1887 
-1899 DKSMSSW
+1899 
-1906 SQRGMAAM
+1906 
-1914 IQVLSREE
+1914 
-1922 MDGGLRRAMKVI
+1922 
-1934 CTWSENDVL
+1934 
-1943 KLGQVFIVKSFLPEV
+1943 
-1958 VQTWQKI
+1958 
-1965 FHDGTVLHLCLR
+1965 
-1977 EIQQQRAAQKL
+1977 
-1988 IYTFN
+1988 
-1993 QIKPHAI
+1993 
-2000 PYTPRFLEVF
+2000 
-2010 LIYCHSAN
+2010 
-2018 QWLTIEKYMTG
+2018 
-2029 EFRKYNNNNG
+2029 
-2039 DEITPSS
+2039 
-2046 LLEELM
+2046 
-2052 LAFSHWTYVYT
+2052 LAF
-2063 RGELLVL
+2063 
-2070 DLQGVGENLT
+2070 
-2080 DPSVIKPEDK
+2080 
-2090 KSGKMVFGPANLGEG
+2090 
-2105 AIRNFISKHRCNSCC
+2105 
-2120 RRLKLPDLRSD
+2120 RR
-2131 YTVERV
+2131 Y
-2137 GPAFEIEME
+2137 
-2146 TSTGEAD
+2146 
-2153 GADEPL
+2153 
-2159 EYDTRL
+2159 

>member
-1 MPQSCLLPRSA
+1 FQIPKS
-12 CALHPF
+12 
-18 LWVAGGDAE
+18 WIE
-27 EDRPCTDSVGP
+27 EVFSKR
-38 CWKPTSRQYP
+38 
-48 THKYHPVKPPPNQVV
+48 
-63 ANVTP
+63 
-68 ANVSS
+68 
-73 LPDCNVPAQV
+73 
-83 AQGSLAP
+83 
-90 CPFLMARE
+90 
-98 NECARL
+98 ECANIIPYLKDPHRCL
-104 EQNMSNLGYAFPFE
+104 AGCQVCQNL
-118 FIPLAMVIS
+118 I
-127 ELSSLSRS
+127 
-135 HWMVAL
+135 
-141 WSVSQ
+141 
-146 PSQFGIISELA
+146 
-157 EDTLCPLVQVIDEY
+157 
-171 VEQDW
+171 
-176 DRCCCGRLI
+176 RCCCGRLI
-185 GDHPGVDCSWPVYQ
+185 GDHPGVDCSWPVCQ
-199 AAPQRDDGE
+199 TALQRDEE

-216 MSPTD
+216 TSPTD

-236 AKRAGESK
+236 AKYIRLSYDSSLDQLLHLMINEWQMELPKLVISVHGGTENFKLPSK
-244 RVSRHVGDA
+244 VKQVFSKGLVKAAETTGAWIITEGINSGVSRYVGDA
-253 LKGCASPHLR
+253 LKGRASPYLR

-322 GNEMIL
+322 GNEMML
-328 RRNLEKYISL
+328 RRNLEKYLSH
-338 QKIHTRMGQGVPVV
+338 QKVHTRMGQGVPVV
-352 GLVVEGGPNVILMV
+352 GLVVEGDASVILMV
-366 WEYVRASPA
+366 WEYVRTSPP
-375 VPVVVYD
+375 VPVVVYE

-390 LAFTHKHTGDMGELR
+390 LAFTHKHTGDTGELR

-418 TFSLG
+418 MFNLG

-428 HLFHVLMECM
+428 HLFHILMECM
-438 EHRESITIFDAES
+438 EHRKSITILDVES
-451 EDQQDIDWAI
+451 EEHQDIDLSI
-461 LTALLKGTNMSASD
+461 LTALLKGTSMSASD
-475 QLDLALAWNRLDIA
+475 QLDLALAWNQLDIA
-489 KKHILVYGQHWKN
+489 KKHILVYGQHWK
-502 DIEVLEHV
+502 
-510 QRRATKLAKGLE
+510 
-522 NKFCY
+522 
-527 DQLRELGLSS
+527 
-537 LERRSLR
+537 
-544 GDLIALYNYLKG
+544 
-556 GCIQVGALEQ
+556 VGALEQ

-605 KQGPSNLLL
+605 VLNVSTLPS
-614 HHLVR
+614 
-619 DVKQN
+619 
-624 TLSFDYKISLIDIGL
+624 DYRISLIDIGL
-639 VIEYLLGG
+639 VIEYLLGE

-659 ILYNDLYRKHKLKK
+659 VLYNNIYRKHKRMLSSFS
-673 AQCKVLHRGWGNPK
+673 QNLSPSLHQSSQMGSRMG
-687 HKYRLGR
+687 
-694 EWIEISPEEKD
+694 SPENTLHSQFFRTAQPYKCKEKSA
-705 LGVLVDE
+705 G
-712 KLNMSRQCAL
+712 
-722 AAQKANYIH
+722 
-731 GCIKESVGSRSREER
+731 
-746 STAFHKS
+746 FHKS
-753 KKKSKEDVNFA
+753 KKKSKENIKFA
-764 ENYESSGFIYPYN
+764 ESYESSGFLYPYN
-777 DLLVWAVLMKR
+777 DLLVWAVLMRR

-814 AMAREAK
+814 AMAHEAK

-846 VLEKAFKQN
+846 ILEKAFKQN

-911 WFKVV
+911 WFKVII
-916 MSILLPPT
+916 SILLPPT

-949 WYHGDQSPTSSKD
+949 WYHGDPSPASTKD
-962 ALSLDY
+962 VLSL
-968 DVEKVAQKSDESQVD
+968 VAQTSDESQVD
-983 GGQGNL
+983 DAQGKL
-989 PGTRKIYE
+989 TGTRKIYE

-1027 MEPRPSVQEWLVIIY
+1027 MEPRPSAQEWLVIIY

-1076 TDSIAIIL
+1076 TDSLAIIL

-1089 GLRWSDPPVQTAGR
+1089 GLRWSEPPVQTAGR
-1103 LLYCLDIIFWYTR
+1103 LLYCLDIIFWYAR

-1143 IVVMMAIVLLSFGVA
+1143 IVIMMAIVLLSFGVS
-1158 RKAILSPEEPPSWTL
+1158 RKAILSPEEPPSWSL

-1195 VCETNEDCPPGSFL
+1195 VCETNQDCPPGSFL

-1280 RVFHHRPPNELDQE
+1280 RIFRHQPSNESDQE

-1301 LYLSDEEL
+1301 LYLSDDEL

-1325 EKNESLSSSDS
+1325 EKNESLSSSDN
-1336 ERIRLTTE
+1336 ERIRVTTE
-1344 RVEEMFLQLKEVHE
+1344 RVEEMFLQLKEVYE

-1397 QVEEALLADTKHRTC
+1397 QVEEAFLADKKHRSS
-1412 RKLPHSWSN
+1412 RKLPHSWN
-1421 SLYSKTLSSLE
+1421 NVLYSKTLSSLE

-1451 LVRSQWPSECK
+1451 LVRSQWPSECT
-1462 DRVLRTESN
+1462 DHILRTESE
-1471 KVVEDSSRKTESDTL
+1471 KLVEDSSQKIEIESDDTL
-1486 TSGVSSETKSTP
+1486 TSGVSSEAKSSP

-1506 PPDHQGGSLSEDV
+1506 PPDHQRAPFSDTI
-1519 TLNLSFFSTPAKYR
+1519 TLNLSFSSTPTKYR
-1533 DDGARDELQS
+1533 EDIFSDGLQS
-1543 SIVVQQNLHSV
+1543 SIAVQQNLQSI
-1554 SLIGKEPEDYEWSQR
+1554 SLVEKEPEDYQWSQR
-1569 DFVINLPS
+1569 DFIIHLPS
-1577 EKTHTV
+1577 KKTNVTDADH
-1583 EAAHPLGLQPSLDF
+1583 SLSPQTSL
-1597 ESAAPSCNNRE
+1597 EVRENAAPYCDDRE

-1619 SEGDEKGVFSSGKK
+1619 SEGDEKGVFSSREK
-1633 QKKALCIH
+1633 QKKDLCIH
-1641 SAYNSD
+1641 STFNCD
-1647 CNCTGSPPRHVQI
+1647 CSCKGRPPTHIQI
-1660 RESKSFSY
+1660 KESKSSC
-1668 NSDRS
+1668 NSNSS
-1673 RHSSIISQ
+1673 RHSVLVSEN
-1681 KKLKHSTSFRISPLW
+1681 KLKHNTSWISPHW
-1696 RDWSFCRSNSLQ
+1696 RQWSFYKSLP
-1708 SSKKEKSG
+1708 SPKKERRG
-1716 KTCKAIGESLRSSE
+1716 KTLDG
-1730 LHHSEATKA
+1730 
-1739 KQQNR
+1739 
-1744 DRKSGRGK
+1744 
-1752 KNQKPLQ
+1752 
-1759 VPVIKVDDC
+1759 C
-1768 PQNTQVSSEPAEI
+1768 PQNTQVSSEPTEI
-1781 NVWDEQEKHSKNW
+1781 GLWDGEEKHRKNW

-1799 FSQLSLE
+1799 FSQAALKKKHVAVKFVLFAAVE
-1806 RLSYM
+1806 RNNLM
-1811 HQKMKNQDIGRH
+1811 RLAQ
-1823 TIPFC
+1823 TIPFTPVQ
-1828 DYLRHSREDLS
+1828 L
-1839 NSMFGT
+1839 F
-1845 TKKSNLNQNSSLRTS
+1845 
-1860 EETDNIFACLKT
+1860 
-1872 SQDLHHHYSAGEEVT
+1872 AGEEVT

-1899 DKSMSSW
+1899 SKSMSSW
-1906 SQRGMAAM
+1906 SQHGMAAM
-1914 IQVLSREE
+1914 IQVLSQEE

-1993 QIKPHAI
+1993 QVKPHAI

-2090 KSGKMVFGPANLGEG
+2090 KSGKMVFGPANLGED
-2105 AIRNFISKHRCNSCC
+2105 AIRNFIAKHHCNSCC
-2120 RRLKLPDLRSD
+2120 KRLKLPGIQSLTKD
-2131 YTVERV
+2131 
-2137 GPAFEIEME
+2137 
-2146 TSTGEAD
+2146 
-2153 GADEPL
+2153 
-2159 EYDTRL
+2159 

>member
-1 MPQSCLLPRSA
+1 
-12 CALHPF
+12 
-18 LWVAGGDAE
+18 
-27 EDRPCTDSVGP
+27 
-38 CWKPTSRQYP
+38 
-48 THKYHPVKPPPNQVV
+48 
-63 ANVTP
+63 
-68 ANVSS
+68 
-73 LPDCNVPAQV
+73 
-83 AQGSLAP
+83 
-90 CPFLMARE
+90 
-98 NECARL
+98 
-104 EQNMSNLGYAFPFE
+104 
-118 FIPLAMVIS
+118 
-127 ELSSLSRS
+127 
-135 HWMVAL
+135 
-141 WSVSQ
+141 
-146 PSQFGIISELA
+146 
-157 EDTLCPLVQVIDEY
+157 
-171 VEQDW
+171 
-176 DRCCCGRLI
+176 RCCCGRLI
-185 GDHPGVDCSWPVYQ
+185 GDHPGVDCNWPVYQ
-199 AAPQRDDGE
+199 AAPQRDDGK
-208 WSVQKHTK
+208 WSVQNHTK

-236 AKRAGESK
+236 AKYIRLSYDSNLDQLLHLMVKEWQMELPKLVISVHGGIQNFKLPSK
-244 RVSRHVGDA
+244 VKQVFSKGLVKAAETTGAWIITEGINSGVSRHVGDA
-253 LKGCASPHLR
+253 LKGRASPHLR

-281 LIGKDVVCLYQTLG
+281 LIGKDVICLYQTLG

-322 GNEMIL
+322 GNEMML

-338 QKIHTRMGQGVPVV
+338 QKIHTRMGQGVPIV

-375 VPVVVYD
+375 VPVVVYE

-390 LAFTHKHTGDMGELR
+390 LAFTHKHTGDTGELR

-428 HLFHVLMECM
+428 HLFHILMECM

-451 EDQQDIDWAI
+451 EDQQDVDLAI

-489 KKHILVYGQHWKN
+489 KKHILVYGQHWPVPSAAPHKTCAPDPSPASLPFSGHAPAPQCPSCSEGPKTEHSIRGMFYLFLKEDDN
-502 DIEVLEHV
+502 FLSFSFISVL
-510 QRRATKLAKGLE
+510 LE
-522 NKFCY
+522 
-527 DQLRELGLSS
+527 
-537 LERRSLR
+537 
-544 GDLIALYNYLKG
+544 
-556 GCIQVGALEQ
+556 VGALEQ

-624 TLSFDYKISLIDIGL
+624 TLSLDYKVSLIDIGL

-659 ILYNDLYRKHKLKK
+659 ILYNDLYRKHKVTSVKWL
-673 AQCKVLHRGWGNPK
+673 P
-687 HKYRLGR
+687 
-694 EWIEISPEEKD
+694 
-705 LGVLVDE
+705 LV
-712 KLNMSRQCAL
+712 
-722 AAQKANYIH
+722 
-731 GCIKESVGSRSREER
+731 
-746 STAFHKS
+746 T
-753 KKKSKEDVNFA
+753 KKSQNVTLENSSGCHC
-764 ENYESSGFIYPYN
+764 ENYETSGFIYPYN

-814 AMAREAK
+814 AMAHEAT

-911 WFKVV
+911 WFRVI

-934 EMSHVPQSQDFHQFT
+934 EMSHVPQSQDSHQFT

-962 ALSLDY
+962 ASSL
-968 DVEKVAQKSDESQVD
+968 KSDESQVD
-983 GGQGNL
+983 DGQGNL

-1089 GLRWSDPPVQTAGR
+1089 GLRWSEPPVQTAGR
-1103 LLYCLDIIFWYTR
+1103 LLYCLDIIFWYAR

-1143 IVVMMAIVLLSFGVA
+1143 IVVMMAIVLLSFGVS

-1195 VCETNEDCPPGSFL
+1195 VCETNDDCPPGSFL

-1239 LKSISNKLWKYNRY
+1239 LKSISNNLWKYNRY

-1280 RVFHHRPPNELDQE
+1280 RIFHHRPPNELDQE

-1325 EKNESLSSSDS
+1325 EKNKSLSSSDS

-1344 RVEEMFLQLKEVHE
+1344 RVEEMFLQLKEVHA

-1385 DILKVLSAVDTL
+1385 DILKVLSAVD
-1397 QVEEALLADTKHRTC
+1397 
-1412 RKLPHSWSN
+1412 
-1421 SLYSKTLSSLE
+1421 
-1432 CLYDKK
+1432 
-1438 YHYYSMPPSLLRS
+1438 
-1451 LVRSQWPSECK
+1451 
-1462 DRVLRTESN
+1462 
-1471 KVVEDSSRKTESDTL
+1471 
-1486 TSGVSSETKSTP
+1486 
-1498 RYGQFLLV
+1498 
-1506 PPDHQGGSLSEDV
+1506 
-1519 TLNLSFFSTPAKYR
+1519 
-1533 DDGARDELQS
+1533 
-1543 SIVVQQNLHSV
+1543 
-1554 SLIGKEPEDYEWSQR
+1554 
-1569 DFVINLPS
+1569 
-1577 EKTHTV
+1577 
-1583 EAAHPLGLQPSLDF
+1583 
-1597 ESAAPSCNNRE
+1597 
-1608 ETEGGYVNWGF
+1608 
-1619 SEGDEKGVFSSGKK
+1619 
-1633 QKKALCIH
+1633 
-1641 SAYNSD
+1641 
-1647 CNCTGSPPRHVQI
+1647 
-1660 RESKSFSY
+1660 
-1668 NSDRS
+1668 
-1673 RHSSIISQ
+1673 
-1681 KKLKHSTSFRISPLW
+1681 
-1696 RDWSFCRSNSLQ
+1696 
-1708 SSKKEKSG
+1708 
-1716 KTCKAIGESLRSSE
+1716 
-1730 LHHSEATKA
+1730 
-1739 KQQNR
+1739 
-1744 DRKSGRGK
+1744 
-1752 KNQKPLQ
+1752 
-1759 VPVIKVDDC
+1759 
-1768 PQNTQVSSEPAEI
+1768 
-1781 NVWDEQEKHSKNW
+1781 
-1794 LTVSN
+1794 
-1799 FSQLSLE
+1799 
-1806 RLSYM
+1806 
-1811 HQKMKNQDIGRH
+1811 
-1823 TIPFC
+1823 
-1828 DYLRHSREDLS
+1828 
-1839 NSMFGT
+1839 
-1845 TKKSNLNQNSSLRTS
+1845 
-1860 EETDNIFACLKT
+1860 
-1872 SQDLHHHYSAGEEVT
+1872 
-1887 VYRLEESSPMNL
+1887 
-1899 DKSMSSW
+1899 
-1906 SQRGMAAM
+1906 
-1914 IQVLSREE
+1914 
-1922 MDGGLRRAMKVI
+1922 
-1934 CTWSENDVL
+1934 
-1943 KLGQVFIVKSFLPEV
+1943 
-1958 VQTWQKI
+1958 
-1965 FHDGTVLHLCLR
+1965 
-1977 EIQQQRAAQKL
+1977 
-1988 IYTFN
+1988 
-1993 QIKPHAI
+1993 
-2000 PYTPRFLEVF
+2000 
-2010 LIYCHSAN
+2010 
-2018 QWLTIEKYMTG
+2018 
-2029 EFRKYNNNNG
+2029 
-2039 DEITPSS
+2039 
-2046 LLEELM
+2046 
-2052 LAFSHWTYVYT
+2052 
-2063 RGELLVL
+2063 
-2070 DLQGVGENLT
+2070 
-2080 DPSVIKPEDK
+2080 
-2090 KSGKMVFGPANLGEG
+2090 
-2105 AIRNFISKHRCNSCC
+2105 
-2120 RRLKLPDLRSD
+2120 
-2131 YTVERV
+2131 
-2137 GPAFEIEME
+2137 
-2146 TSTGEAD
+2146 
-2153 GADEPL
+2153 
-2159 EYDTRL
+2159 

>member
-1 MPQSCLLPRSA
+1 NKKNPLLPS
-12 CALHPF
+12 PKS
-18 LWVAGGDAE
+18 WIE
-27 EDRPCTDSVGP
+27 EVFSKR
-38 CWKPTSRQYP
+38 
-48 THKYHPVKPPPNQVV
+48 
-63 ANVTP
+63 
-68 ANVSS
+68 
-73 LPDCNVPAQV
+73 
-83 AQGSLAP
+83 
-90 CPFLMARE
+90 
-98 NECARL
+98 ECAQIVPSSKDPHGCPAGCQVC
-104 EQNMSNLGYAFPFE
+104 QNL
-118 FIPLAMVIS
+118 I
-127 ELSSLSRS
+127 
-135 HWMVAL
+135 
-141 WSVSQ
+141 
-146 PSQFGIISELA
+146 
-157 EDTLCPLVQVIDEY
+157 
-171 VEQDW
+171 
-176 DRCCCGRLI
+176 RCCCGRLI
-185 GDHPGVDCSWPVYQ
+185 GDHPGVDCNWPVYQ
-199 AAPQRDDGE
+199 AAPQRDGEE
-208 WSVQKHTK
+208 WSVQNHTK

-236 AKRAGESK
+236 AKYIRLSYDSNLEHLMHLMVKEWQMELPKLVISVHGGIQNFKIPSK
-244 RVSRHVGDA
+244 IKQVFCKGLVKAAETTGAWIITEGINSGVSKHVGDA
-253 LKGCASPHLR
+253 LKGRASPQLR
-263 KICAVGIPP
+263 KIFAVGIPP
-272 WGIIENQRD
+272 WGIIENQSD

-322 GNEMIL
+322 GNEMML

-352 GLVVEGGPNVILMV
+352 GLVVEGGPSVILMV
-366 WEYVRASPA
+366 WEYVRASPT
-375 VPVVVYD
+375 VPVVVYE

-390 LAFTHKHTGDMGELR
+390 LAFTHKYTGDTGELR

-428 HLFHVLMECM
+428 HLFCILMECM
-438 EHRESITIFDAES
+438 EHRDSITIFDALS
-451 EDQQDIDWAI
+451 EDQQDIDLAI

-475 QLDLALAWNRLDIA
+475 QLDLALAWNQIDVA
-489 KKHILVYGQHWKN
+489 KKHILVYGQHWK
-502 DIEVLEHV
+502 
-510 QRRATKLAKGLE
+510 
-522 NKFCY
+522 
-527 DQLRELGLSS
+527 
-537 LERRSLR
+537 
-544 GDLIALYNYLKG
+544 
-556 GCIQVGALEQ
+556 VGALEQ

-624 TLSFDYKISLIDIGL
+624 ALSLDYKISLIDIGL

-659 ILYNDLYRKHKLKK
+659 ILYNDLYRKHKSN
-673 AQCKVLHRGWGNPK
+673 Q
-687 HKYRLGR
+687 
-694 EWIEISPEEKD
+694 S
-705 LGVLVDE
+705 
-712 KLNMSRQCAL
+712 
-722 AAQKANYIH
+722 
-731 GCIKESVGSRSREER
+731 GSRMGSAESTLHSQFFRTAQPYKYKER
-746 STAFHKS
+746 TTAFRKC
-753 KKKSKEDVNFA
+753 KKKSKEGISFA
-764 ENYESSGFIYPYN
+764 ENYESSGFTYPYN

-788 QKMAM
+788 QKMAI

-814 AMAREAK
+814 AMAHEAK

-911 WFKVV
+911 WFKVI

-949 WYHGDQSPTSSKD
+949 WYHGDQSPATSKD
-962 ALSLDY
+962 ASSLKDY

-1014 AFLMLF
+1014 VFLMLF

-1054 FISEPGKF
+1054 FVSEPGKF
-1062 RQKVKVWIYEYWNF
+1062 LQKVKVWIYEYWNF

-1089 GLRWSDPPVQTAGR
+1089 GLRWSKPPVQTAGR
-1103 LLYCLDIIFWYTR
+1103 LLYCLDIIFWYAR

-1143 IVVMMAIVLLSFGVA
+1143 IVVMMAIVLLSFGVS

-1233 NNVYYD
+1233 NNVYFD

-1280 RVFHHRPPNELDQE
+1280 CIFHHQPPNEMDQE

-1344 RVEEMFLQLKEVHE
+1344 RVEDMFLQLKEVHE
-1358 KVFYIKESLLSLDSQ
+1358 KVFCIKESLLSLDSQ
-1373 LGHLQ
+1373 LGRLQ

-1397 QVEEALLADTKHRTC
+1397 QVEEALLADTKLRSC

-1421 SLYSKTLSSLE
+1421 ALYSKTFSSLE

-1438 YHYYSMPPSLLRS
+1438 YHYYSMPSSLLRS

-1462 DRVLRTESN
+1462 DHVFRMESN
-1471 KVVEDSSRKTESDTL
+1471 KVEDRSQRIKIESDTL

-1506 PPDHQGGSLSEDV
+1506 PPDHQGGSFSEDV
-1519 TLNLSFFSTPAKYR
+1519 TLNLSFLSTP
-1533 DDGARDELQS
+1533 DN
-1543 SIVVQQNLHSV
+1543 IVVQQNMQSV
-1554 SLIGKEPEDYEWSQR
+1554 RLVGKKPEDYEWNQR
-1569 DFVINLPS
+1569 DFVIHLPS
-1577 EKTHTV
+1577 EETNAT
-1583 EAAHPLGLQPSLDF
+1583 EADHPLGLHPLLDIE
-1597 ESAAPSCNNRE
+1597 ESATPFCDNRLK
-1608 ETEGGYVNWGF
+1608 TKGGYVNWGF
-1619 SEGDEKGVFSSGKK
+1619 SEGDEKGVFSSET
-1633 QKKALCIH
+1633 KKALCIH
-1641 SAYNSD
+1641 STYNSD
-1647 CNCTGSPPRHVQI
+1647 CSCTGSPPRHVQI
-1660 RESKSFSY
+1660 RESKSFC
-1668 NSDRS
+1668 NSENS
-1673 RHSSIISQ
+1673 HHSSFISHN
-1681 KKLKHSTSFRISPLW
+1681 KLKRSTSFWISPLW
-1696 RDWSFCRSNSLQ
+1696 RDWSFCRSTSLQ
-1708 SSKKEKSG
+1708 STKKEKRG
-1716 KTCKAIGESLRSSE
+1716 EACKAIGGNYKT
-1730 LHHSEATKA
+1730 LH
-1739 KQQNR
+1739 
-1744 DRKSGRGK
+1744 
-1752 KNQKPLQ
+1752 L
-1759 VPVIKVDDC
+1759 VDGC

-1799 FSQLSLE
+1799 FSQLTSLLLIHIVVKSMFFAAVE
-1806 RLSYM
+1806 RNNLM
-1811 HQKMKNQDIGRH
+1811 RLAQ
-1823 TIPFC
+1823 TIPFTPVQLF
-1828 DYLRHSREDLS
+1828 D
-1839 NSMFGT
+1839 
-1845 TKKSNLNQNSSLRTS
+1845 
-1860 EETDNIFACLKT
+1860 
-1872 SQDLHHHYSAGEEVT
+1872 GEEVT

-1993 QIKPHAI
+1993 QVKPHTI

-2105 AIRNFISKHRCNSCC
+2105 AIRNFITKHRCNSCC
-2120 RRLKLPDLRSD
+2120 RRLKLPGMQSKDFESM
-2131 YTVERV
+2131 YT
-2137 GPAFEIEME
+2137 F
-2146 TSTGEAD
+2146 
-2153 GADEPL
+2153 
-2159 EYDTRL
+2159 

>member
-1 MPQSCLLPRSA
+1 QS
-12 CALHPF
+12 
-18 LWVAGGDAE
+18 
-27 EDRPCTDSVGP
+27 
-38 CWKPTSRQYP
+38 PTSWIEEVFSKR
-48 THKYHPVKPPPNQVV
+48 
-63 ANVTP
+63 
-68 ANVSS
+68 
-73 LPDCNVPAQV
+73 
-83 AQGSLAP
+83 
-90 CPFLMARE
+90 
-98 NECARL
+98 ECAHIIPSSKDPHRCPAGCQVC
-104 EQNMSNLGYAFPFE
+104 ENL
-118 FIPLAMVIS
+118 I
-127 ELSSLSRS
+127 
-135 HWMVAL
+135 
-141 WSVSQ
+141 
-146 PSQFGIISELA
+146 
-157 EDTLCPLVQVIDEY
+157 
-171 VEQDW
+171 
-176 DRCCCGRLI
+176 RCCCGRLI

-199 AAPQRDDGE
+199 AAPQRDEGE

-216 MSPTD
+216 TSPTD
-221 AFGTINFQDGDHTYH
+221 AFGTINFQDGEHTYH
-236 AKRAGESK
+236 AKYIRLSYDSNLDQLLHLMVKEWQMELPKLVISVHGGIQNFKLSSK
-244 RVSRHVGDA
+244 VKQVFSKGLVKAAETTGAWIITEGINSGVSRHVGDA
-253 LKGCASPHLR
+253 LKGRVSPHLR
-263 KICAVGIPP
+263 QICAVGIPP

-322 GNEMIL
+322 GNEMML

-375 VPVVVYD
+375 VPVVVYE

-390 LAFTHKHTGDMGELR
+390 LAFTHKHTGDTGELR

-423 QKQSS
+423 QKQSN
-428 HLFHVLMECM
+428 HLFHILMECM

-451 EDQQDIDWAI
+451 EDQQDIDLAI

-489 KKHILVYGQHWKN
+489 KKHILVYGQHWK
-502 DIEVLEHV
+502 
-510 QRRATKLAKGLE
+510 
-522 NKFCY
+522 
-527 DQLRELGLSS
+527 
-537 LERRSLR
+537 
-544 GDLIALYNYLKG
+544 
-556 GCIQVGALEQ
+556 VGALEQ

-624 TLSFDYKISLIDIGL
+624 ALSLDYKISLIDIGL

-659 ILYNDLYRKHKLKK
+659 ILYNDLYRKHLLIAFSPVMTQVQEKGESRILILRGLET
-673 AQCKVLHRGWGNPK
+673 AQNCGRGVYKW
-687 HKYRLGR
+687 
-694 EWIEISPEEKD
+694 
-705 LGVLVDE
+705 
-712 KLNMSRQCAL
+712 
-722 AAQKANYIH
+722 H
-731 GCIKESVGSRSREER
+731 G
-746 STAFHKS
+746 STAFHRC
-753 KKKSKEDVNFA
+753 KKKPKDDINFA
-764 ENYESSGFIYPYN
+764 ENYESPGFIYPYN

-814 AMAREAK
+814 AMAHEAK

-833 KKYSKEFGQLALD
+833 KKYSKYEFSLYFM
-846 VLEKAFKQN
+846 VLWTTEHKRNSFSCPLFILYNGAMYRCAAWLRVKRKAISMFPSCIHHASDSEYSKMYCLVLHAAPKFN
-855 EQMAMKLLTYELKNW
+855 LKEG
-870 SNSTCLKLAV
+870 V
-880 SVGLRPFVSHTCT
+880 I
-893 QMLLTDMWM
+893 
-902 GRLKMRKNS
+902 
-911 WFKVV
+911 

-949 WYHGDQSPTSSKD
+949 WYYGDQTPASSKD
-962 ALSLDY
+962 TLSLKDY
-968 DVEKVAQKSDESQVD
+968 DVEKVAQKSDGRQIDS
-983 GGQGNL
+983 GQGNL

-1062 RQKVKVWIYEYWNF
+1062 RQKVKVWIHEYWNF

-1116 LLDLF
+1116 LLDFF

-1273 HIGLLIN
+1273 HTGLLIN
-1280 RVFHHRPPNELDQE
+1280 RIFHRRPPNELDQE

-1325 EKNESLSSSDS
+1325 EKNETLSSSDS

-1397 QVEEALLADTKHRTC
+1397 QVEEALLADTKHQTC

-1421 SLYSKTLSSLE
+1421 ALYSKTLSSLE

-1462 DRVLRTESN
+1462 DHVLRTESN
-1471 KVVEDSSRKTESDTL
+1471 KVVEDNSPKIEIESDTL

-1506 PPDHQGGSLSEDV
+1506 PPDHQGGSFSEDV
-1519 TLNLSFFSTPAKYR
+1519 TLNLSFLSTPAKYR
-1533 DDGARDELQS
+1533 DNAFRDELQS
-1543 SIVVQQNLHSV
+1543 SIVVQQNLRSV
-1554 SLIGKEPEDYEWSQR
+1554 NLIGKEPGDYQWTQK
-1569 DFVINLPS
+1569 DFVTHLPS
-1577 EKTHTV
+1577 EKTNAV
-1583 EAAHPLGLQPSLDF
+1583 EADHPLGLQPSLDIE
-1597 ESAAPSCNNRE
+1597 ESAAPPCDDKE

-1619 SEGDEKGVFSSGKK
+1619 SEGDEKGVFSSEKK
-1633 QKKALCIH
+1633 QKALCIH
-1641 SAYNSD
+1641 STYNSD

-1668 NSDRS
+1668 NSNRS
-1673 RHSSIISQ
+1673 CRSSSISQ
-1681 KKLKHSTSFRISPLW
+1681 NKLKRSTSFWISPLW

-1708 SSKKEKSG
+1708 SPKKEKSG
-1716 KTCKAIGESLRSSE
+1716 KTCKAIESLRSSE

-1739 KQQNR
+1739 KQQNT

-1759 VPVIKVDDC
+1759 VPVIRVDDC

-1781 NVWDEQEKHSKNW
+1781 NVWDEQEKHNKNW

-1811 HQKMKNQDIGRH
+1811 QQKMKNQDIARH

-1828 DYLRHSREDLS
+1828 DYLRRSQEDLS
-1839 NSMFGT
+1839 NSIFGT
-1845 TKKSNLNQNSSLRTS
+1845 TKKSNLNRSSLLRTS
-1860 EETDNIFACLKT
+1860 EDTDNIFACLKT
-1872 SQDLHHHYSAGEEVT
+1872 SQDLHHHYSAVERNNLMRLAQTIPFTPLQLFAGEEVT

-1993 QIKPHAI
+1993 QVKPHTI

-2105 AIRNFISKHRCNSCC
+2105 AIRNFIKKHRCNSCC
-2120 RRLKLPDLRSD
+2120 RRLKLPDLRRSD
-2131 YTVERV
+2131 YTLEGV

-2146 TSTGEAD
+2146 TSARETD
-2153 GADEPL
+2153 DADEPL

>member
-1 MPQSCLLPRSA
+1 MVLPS
-12 CALHPF
+12 
-18 LWVAGGDAE
+18 
-27 EDRPCTDSVGP
+27 SV
-38 CWKPTSRQYP
+38 
-48 THKYHPVKPPPNQVV
+48 
-63 ANVTP
+63 
-68 ANVSS
+68 
-73 LPDCNVPAQV
+73 
-83 AQGSLAP
+83 
-90 CPFLMARE
+90 
-98 NECARL
+98 
-104 EQNMSNLGYAFPFE
+104 
-118 FIPLAMVIS
+118 
-127 ELSSLSRS
+127 
-135 HWMVAL
+135 
-141 WSVSQ
+141 
-146 PSQFGIISELA
+146 
-157 EDTLCPLVQVIDEY
+157 
-171 VEQDW
+171 
-176 DRCCCGRLI
+176 CCCGRLI
-185 GDHPGVDCSWPVYQ
+185 GEHPGIECSWPVCQ
-199 AAPQRDDGE
+199 AGSQSNGGE

-236 AKRAGESK
+236 AKYIRLSYDSNLDQLLHLMVKEWQIELPKLVISVHGGIQNFKLPSKIKQVFSKGLVKAAESTGAWIITEGINSG
-244 RVSRHVGDA
+244 VSRHVGDA
-253 LKGCASPHLR
+253 LKGRASPHLR
-263 KICAVGIPP
+263 KICAIGIPP

-322 GNEMIL
+322 GNEMML

-338 QKIHTRMGQGVPVV
+338 QKIHARMGQGVPIV
-352 GLVVEGGPNVILMV
+352 GLVLEGGPSVILMV

-375 VPVVVYD
+375 VPVVVYE

-390 LAFTHKHTGDMGELR
+390 LAFAHKHTGDTGDLC
-405 PQVKEEVLVMIQN
+405 PQVKEEILMMIQN
-418 TFSLG
+418 IFRLE

-428 HLFHVLMECM
+428 RLFHVLMECM
-438 EHRESITIFDAES
+438 KHRESITVFDAES
-451 EDQQDIDWAI
+451 EDEQDIDLAI
-461 LTALLKGTNMSASD
+461 LTALLKGTNISASD
-475 QLDLALAWNRLDIA
+475 QLDLALAWNQLDIA
-489 KKHILVYGQHWKN
+489 KKHILVYGQHWK
-502 DIEVLEHV
+502 
-510 QRRATKLAKGLE
+510 
-522 NKFCY
+522 
-527 DQLRELGLSS
+527 
-537 LERRSLR
+537 
-544 GDLIALYNYLKG
+544 
-556 GCIQVGALEQ
+556 VGALEQ

-624 TLSFDYKISLIDIGL
+624 SLSLDYKISLIDVGL
-639 VIEYLLGG
+639 VIEYLLGE

-659 ILYNDLYRKHKLKK
+659 ILYNDLYRKHKSNQMDSGMGSTESTLHSQFFRT
-673 AQCKVLHRGWGNPK
+673 AQPY
-687 HKYRLGR
+687 KY
-694 EWIEISPEEKD
+694 K
-705 LGVLVDE
+705 
-712 KLNMSRQCAL
+712 
-722 AAQKANYIH
+722 
-731 GCIKESVGSRSREER
+731 ER
-746 STAFHKS
+746 SSPFPKY
-753 KKKSKEDVNFA
+753 KKKSKEDMNYTQ
-764 ENYESSGFIYPYN
+764 NYESTGFIYPYN

-814 AMAREAK
+814 AMAHEAK

-846 VLEKAFKQN
+846 VLDKAFKQN

-911 WFKVV
+911 WFKVI

-934 EMSHVPQSQDFHQFT
+934 EMSHVPQSQDFHQL
-949 WYHGDQSPTSSKD
+949 WYHGEQCPVSSKD
-962 ALSLDY
+962 ALKGY
-968 DVEKVAQKSDESQVD
+968 DVEKAVRKSDESQGD

-989 PGTRKIYE
+989 TGTRKIYE

-1005 FWFHTMAYM
+1005 FWFHTMSYL

-1042 IFSTAIEKVREV
+1042 IFTTAIEKVREV

-1062 RQKVKVWIYEYWNF
+1062 CQKVKVWIYEYWNF
-1076 TDSIAIIL
+1076 TDSVAIIL

-1089 GLRWSDPPVQTAGR
+1089 GLRWSSPPVQTAGR

-1134 GKMTANMFY
+1134 GKMTGNMFY
-1143 IVVMMAIVLLSFGVA
+1143 IVIMMAIVLLSFGVA

-1195 VCETNEDCPPGSFL
+1195 VCAANEDCPPGSFL

-1233 NNVYYD
+1233 NNVYFD

-1273 HIGLLIN
+1273 HIGLLIKCI
-1280 RVFHHRPPNELDQE
+1280 FHHQPQNELDQE

-1318 CVEKYFH
+1318 CVEEYFL
-1325 EKNESLSSSDS
+1325 EKNENLSSSGS

-1344 RVEEMFLQLKEVHE
+1344 RLEEMFQQLKEVHE

-1397 QVEEALLADTKHRTC
+1397 KVEEALLADTKHQTC

-1421 SLYSKTLSSLE
+1421 AFYSKTLSSLE
-1432 CLYDKK
+1432 GLYDKK
-1438 YHYYSMPPSLLRS
+1438 YHYYSMPPSLLRG
-1451 LVRSQWPSECK
+1451 LVRPQSPSECK
-1462 DRVLRTESN
+1462 LLKSESN
-1471 KVVEDSSRKTESDTL
+1471 KAGEDSSQKVGIETDTL

-1506 PPDHQGGSLSEDV
+1506 PPNHQGGSFSEDV
-1519 TLNLSFFSTPAKYR
+1519 TLNLSFLNSAAKYKDGAFR
-1533 DDGARDELQS
+1533 DDLES
-1543 SIVVQQNLHSV
+1543 SIVVPQNLPAISF
-1554 SLIGKEPEDYEWSQR
+1554 LGKETEGYQWSQR
-1569 DFVINLPS
+1569 DFVIHLPS
-1577 EKTHTV
+1577 EKINAA
-1583 EAAHPLGLQPSLDF
+1583 EAAHPLDLQLPLDIE
-1597 ESAAPSCNNRE
+1597 ESATSPCDDRE

-1619 SEGDEKGVFSSGKK
+1619 SEGDEKGVFTSDSK
-1633 QKKALCIH
+1633 KKALCLH
-1641 SAYNSD
+1641 SSYDREN
-1647 CNCTGSPPRHVQI
+1647 NCQNNPTRHVLLS
-1660 RESKSFSY
+1660 ESKSFSY
-1668 NSDRS
+1668 NSVKSCRS
-1673 RHSSIISQ
+1673 TSISQ
-1681 KKLKHSTSFRISPLW
+1681 NRLKRSISFWISPLW
-1696 RDWSFCRSNSLQ
+1696 RDWSFCRSNSLP
-1708 SSKKEKSG
+1708 SPKKERSG
-1716 KTCKAIGESLRSSE
+1716 KVCKAVGGNYKTLNVYSIFYWRVQDIKKCFLFTQKISDAVSSCKFSVV
-1730 LHHSEATKA
+1730 LSV
-1739 KQQNR
+1739 
-1744 DRKSGRGK
+1744 SW
-1752 KNQKPLQ
+1752 Q
-1759 VPVIKVDDC
+1759 VIRVDDC
-1768 PQNTQVSSEPAEI
+1768 PQNTQVNSEPAEI

-1799 FSQLSLE
+1799 FSQLSMLHGTQNE
-1806 RLSYM
+1806 FQNSFQKEAVNITQKIQVSSTIFNLGHNFCRIRLSLSLLFDATLRVKSLFFAAVERNNLM
-1811 HQKMKNQDIGRH
+1811 RLAQ
-1823 TIPFC
+1823 TIPFTPVQ
-1828 DYLRHSREDLS
+1828 L
-1839 NSMFGT
+1839 F
-1845 TKKSNLNQNSSLRTS
+1845 
-1860 EETDNIFACLKT
+1860 
-1872 SQDLHHHYSAGEEVT
+1872 AGEEVT
-1887 VYRLEESSPMNL
+1887 VYQLEESSPLNL

-1906 SQRGMAAM
+1906 SQCGTTAM

-1934 CTWSENDVL
+1934 CTWSESDVL

-1958 VQTWQKI
+1958 VQAWQKI
-1965 FHDGTVLHLCLR
+1965 FHHGTVLHLCLR
-1977 EIQQQRAAQKL
+1977 EIQQQRVAQKL

-1993 QIKPHAI
+1993 QVKPHTI

-2010 LIYCHSAN
+2010 LIYCHSAK

-2039 DEITPSS
+2039 DEITPIS

-2052 LAFSHWTYVYT
+2052 LAFSHWTYIYT

-2070 DLQGVGENLT
+2070 DMQGVGENLT

-2090 KSGKMVFGPANLGEG
+2090 RSGKMVFGPANLGED
-2105 AIRNFISKHRCNSCC
+2105 AIRNFIAKHRCNSCC
-2120 RRLKLPDLRSD
+2120 KKLKLPDLRRSACRLE
-2131 YTVERV
+2131 TA
-2137 GPAFEIEME
+2137 GPAFGMEVE
-2146 TSTGEAD
+2146 TSTEEAD
-2153 GADEPL
+2153 EADKPPEC
-2159 EYDTRL
+2159 DTQM